1 MIFLMSQLRYSDVCV
16 RYSSLLIDDGLGLV
30 LDDNVRRLLLI
41 CDQWLLLL
49 QLLRLLLQLYW
60 HWLLEGEGCGRDGGG
75 RQGRHAGQRGHR
87 HRQPLLGRQRRSRP
101 QWTYKTW
108 THGTLGAYRTLGT
121 HRSWAH
127 RTLGAYS
134 TLRTHRSWAH
144 RTLGTHRT
152 LRPHHDRTGSR
163 TKLLLGRWQR

>member
-41 CDQWLLLL
+41 CDQRLL
-49 QLLRLLLQLYW
+49 QLLWLLLQLYW

-75 RQGRHAGQRGHR
+75 RQRRHAGQRGHR

-101 QWTYKTW
+101 QWTHKTW
-108 THGTLGAYRTLGT
+108 AHGTLGAHRSLGT
-121 HRSWAH
+121 HRTLGGHRTLRTHRPWAH
-127 RTLGAYS
+127 RTLGA
-134 TLRTHRSWAH
+134 HW
-144 RTLGTHRT
+144 T
-152 LRPHHDRTGSR
+152 LRPHHDRTGAR

>member
-1 MIFLMSQLRYSDVCV
+1 MSQLRYSDVCV

-41 CDQWLLLL
+41 CDQRLL
-49 QLLRLLLQLYW
+49 QLLWLLLQLYW
-60 HWLLEGEGCGRDGGG
+60 HWLLEGEGCGGDGGG

-108 THGTLGAYRTLGT
+108 AHGTLGDHRSLGT

-127 RTLGAYS
+127 RTLGA
-134 TLRTHRSWAH
+134 
-144 RTLGTHRT
+144 HRT